1 MADSDT
7 DGTGSAEVRSQSQAL
22 PGGRTCQFKGQSLG
36 KHRIPNVCTGGS
48 GWGLVW
54 SGWTVDRGQIAT
66 PARVLPRCQATKPP
80 APPPTRPAARMKFYI
95 LGKSPNPEPRCLCA
109 GLPPRQVE
117 DYYNPVPLGTIP
129 GRFQSSVPSEPT
141 AYRPP

>member
-1 MADSDT
+1 MDVVY
-7 DGTGSAEVRSQSQAL
+7 GIEV
-22 PGGRTCQFKGQSLG
+22 G
-36 KHRIPNVCTGGS
+36 
-48 GWGLVW
+48 GLVW

-129 GRFQSSVPSEPT
+129 GI
-141 AYRPP
+141 